1 MTQERIYRVIKRL
14 SGNLTDKQRY
24 TVWYWLFLTKDKP
37 DTQSVIDR
45 IWRESQQHGI
55 DDESIEQSLKM
66 TKERI
71 NRQDPVSP
79 SQKKA
84 HRGNPKSFSVVQKKH
99 YWIAAACVTAAVIS
113 SLLFFRSSPEHSGET
128 AAYIGQTMP
137 SDDIRLIS
145 GANITRLNQNSHI
158 SLKEDGQVALI
169 NDNRQSEVILSKKE
183 MNRLIVPYGK
193 RSTLELSDGTKVWM
207 NSGTELEFPSE
218 FKGATRE
225 IHLKGEIYIEVA
237 PMKGKPFYVRTFDF
251 DVQVFGTRFNVSAY
265 PGKAEKTVVLAE
277 GKVEVD
283 IPGKGKSGL
292 LPEEMLRID
301 DYGMQKE
308 KADVE
313 KYICW
318 KDGILIFH
326 KTPISDVLQKIGRYY
341 NVSFDD
347 FSDDLLSVKTCT
359 GKLHLSDNLD
369 EVLMS
374 VAVLS
379 ETIYYKEKG
388 VIYIRNKPKLN

>member
-1 MTQERIYRVIKRL
+1 M
-14 SGNLTDKQRY
+14 
-24 TVWYWLFLTKDKP
+24 
-37 DTQSVIDR
+37 
-45 IWRESQQHGI
+45 
-55 DDESIEQSLKM
+55 
-66 TKERI
+66 
-71 NRQDPVSP
+71 
-79 SQKKA
+79 
-84 HRGNPKSFSVVQKKH
+84 QKKH
-99 YWIAAACVTAAVIS
+99 YWIAAACITVAVIS
-113 SLLFFRSSPEHSGET
+113 SLLFFRNSPERSAG
-128 AAYIGQTMP
+128 AGAYIGQAMP

-145 GANITRLNQNSHI
+145 GTSITKLSQNSHI
-158 SLKEDGQVALI
+158 SLKENGHAALI
-169 NDNRQSEVILSKKE
+169 NDSKQSEVILSKKDV
-183 MNRLIVPYGK
+183 NRLIVPYGK

-218 FKGATRE
+218 FKGNTRE

-237 PMKGKPFYVRTFDF
+237 PMKDKPFYVRTFDF
-251 DVQVFGTRFNVSAY
+251 GVQVFGTRFNVSAY

-283 IPGKGKSGL
+283 MPGKGKSEL

-301 DYGMQKE
+301 DSGMQKQ

-313 KYICW
+313 KYISW

-326 KTPISDVLQKIGRYY
+326 KTPVSDVLQKIGRYY

-359 GKLHLSDNLD
+359 GKLYLSDNLD

-379 ETIYYKEKG
+379 ETFYYKENG
-388 VIYIRNKPKLN
+388 IIYIRNKPKLN

>member
-1 MTQERIYRVIKRL
+1 MTRERIYRVVKRL

-24 TVWYWLFLTKDKP
+24 TIWHWLLLTKDQP
-37 DTQSVIDR
+37 DTQSVINR
-45 IWRESQQHGI
+45 IWRESQQHHM
-55 DDESIEQSLKM
+55 DDESIEQSLKI
-66 TKERI
+66 TKDRI
-71 NRQDPVSP
+71 KRRIPLSP
-79 SQKKA
+79 SPKKTG
-84 HRGNPKSFSVVQKKH
+84 RFKPQRLSGMQKKH
-99 YWIAAACVTAAVIS
+99 YWIAAACITVAVIS
-113 SLLFFRSSPEHSGET
+113 SLLFFRNSPERSAG
-128 AAYIGQTMP
+128 AGAYIGQAMP

-145 GANITRLNQNSHI
+145 GTSITKLSQNSHI
-158 SLKEDGQVALI
+158 SLKENGHAALI
-169 NDNRQSEVILSKKE
+169 NDSKQSEVILSKKDV
-183 MNRLIVPYGK
+183 NRLIVPYGK

-218 FKGATRE
+218 FKGNTRE

-237 PMKGKPFYVRTFDF
+237 PMKDKPFYVRTFDF
-251 DVQVFGTRFNVSAY
+251 GVQVFGTRFNVSAY

-283 IPGKGKSGL
+283 MPGKGKSEL

-301 DYGMQKE
+301 DSGMQKQ

-313 KYICW
+313 KYISW

-326 KTPISDVLQKIGRYY
+326 KTPVSDVLQKIGRYY

-359 GKLHLSDNLD
+359 GKLYLSDNLD

-379 ETIYYKEKG
+379 ETFYYKENG
-388 VIYIRNKPKLN
+388 IIYIRNKPKLN